1 MAEVYCYGHVSTG
14 RVLRLRDHY
23 PEADG
28 YAEVVEILENH
39 AGEAT
44 GTALVLTRLGV
55 SVALEG
61 NWIGDIPE
69 CRRTL
74 EFLQQRGVDC
84 SGLRVVP
91 NYPGVTEVVV
101 SDGASRT
108 VFGRYIDLLFTT
120 KQWDD
125 PDPRKI
131 AAARIVS
138 VDSTFGEA
146 TLAAARHAAAAGKPM
161 ATYDARHDSELAAGA
176 AALVISREYLRRE
189 YPAAAASEDERAGL
203 FARYLESC
211 PGLVAFTAGAHPV
224 WWGRGRAKT
233 DLGRRGSSD
242 GNAEPGRR
250 HQLESFP
257 VKVVDTAGAGDS
269 FRGGLVYGL
278 LQDWPDAEC
287 VRFATAVAALVCT
300 RAPGCVHPPAL
311 DEVRELLSVKR
322 KFRAT
327 RSRR

>member
-91 NYPGVTEVVV
+91 DYPGVTEVVV
-101 SDGASRT
+101 SDGASPHRVWPLLRPALHHRT
-108 VFGRYIDLLFTT
+108 VG
-120 KQWDD
+120 
-125 PDPRKI
+125 
-131 AAARIVS
+131 
-138 VDSTFGEA
+138 
-146 TLAAARHAAAAGKPM
+146 
-161 ATYDARHDSELAAGA
+161 
-176 AALVISREYLRRE
+176 
-189 YPAAAASEDERAGL
+189 
-203 FARYLESC
+203 
-211 PGLVAFTAGAHPV
+211 
-224 WWGRGRAKT
+224 
-233 DLGRRGSSD
+233 
-242 GNAEPGRR
+242 
-250 HQLESFP
+250 
-257 VKVVDTAGAGDS
+257 
-269 FRGGLVYGL
+269 
-278 LQDWPDAEC
+278 
-287 VRFATAVAALVCT
+287 
-300 RAPGCVHPPAL
+300 
-311 DEVRELLSVKR
+311 
-322 KFRAT
+322 
-327 RSRR
+327 

>member
-23 PEADG
+23 PAADG
-28 YAEVVEILENH
+28 YAEVVELLENH

-74 EFLQQRGVDC
+74 EFLQQCGIDC

-91 NYPGVTEVVV
+91 DYPGVTEVVV
-101 SDGASRT
+101 SDGVSRT
-108 VFGRYIDLLFTT
+108 VFGRYCGLLFTT

-125 PDPRKI
+125 PDPMKI

-138 VDSTFGEA
+138 VDSTFGAA
-146 TLAAARHAAAAGKPM
+146 TLAAARH
-161 ATYDARHDSELAAGA
+161 
-176 AALVISREYLRRE
+176 
-189 YPAAAASEDERAGL
+189 AAAASEDERAGL
-203 FARYLESC
+203 FASYLKNC
-211 PGLVAFTAGAHPV
+211 PGLVAFTAGARPV
-224 WWGRGRAKT
+224 WWGRGRAKG
-233 DLGRRGSSD
+233 DGRRRGSSD
-242 GNAEPGRR
+242 GNAVPGRR
-250 HQLESFP
+250 HELESFP

-269 FRGGLVYGL
+269 FRGGLVYGM

-287 VRFATAVAALVCT
+287 VRFASAVAALVCT

-311 DEVRELLSVKR
+311 DEVRELLFVKR
-322 KFRAT
+322 
-327 RSRR
+327 